1 MEMKTKMKSCTLC
14 ILFWGLLIF
23 PVNGDRDC
31 VIGILPSLNPCQESF
46 LGNTLPSKPSAE
58 CCNGVKKF
66 SALGTSTKL
75 CGCLKLYLLSSQIL
89 HSKLNSIP
97 HLCNIPA
104 LSPAVNCAT
113 ATDGGFDQLK
123 NAEPEPLPRG
133 TLMSLPGAGAYSAE
147 EDELLQ
153 VQLITCKSSS
163 SSAEYAPAPGRDMS
177 VPRGRGSGCGF
188 VKDNRL
194 ICQAIWQIRPCVPG

>member
-1 MEMKTKMKSCTLC
+1 MDMKTKMKSCTLC
-14 ILFWGLLIF
+14 ILFWGLFIF

-58 CCNGVKKF
+58 CCNGAKKF

-123 NAEPEPLPRG
+123 NAEVSAFRP
-133 TLMSLPGAGAYSAE
+133 TTPGHS
-147 EDELLQ
+147 
-153 VQLITCKSSS
+153 
-163 SSAEYAPAPGRDMS
+163 PGI
-177 VPRGRGSGCGF
+177 G
-188 VKDNRL
+188 NR
-194 ICQAIWQIRPCVPG
+194 